1 MRARTLMAVV
11 LFGLSGCGYGFSSDQ
26 RGLDPDVRTVSV
38 GTIVNRS
45 NEYGLEKRLQ
55 FAIEREVRVRHQLQ
69 VDENPGGGDAVLTG
83 TIRDVRVR
91 PVAFDS
97 NDRAVQYQL
106 SMVLDFM
113 LTRPRDGRVLWQVTG
128 LRQIDEYA
136 AAANVVVTSSSQF
149 QRGTLDAADIN
160 NSEFSSIQLAE
171 SDRKSAL
178 TRLLNQTARDVYDQ
192 MLENF

>member
-1 MRARTLMAVV
+1 MRGRMLIAV
-11 LFGLSGCGYGFSSDQ
+11 LLAGLAGCGYGFSGEQ
-26 RGLDPDVRTVSV
+26 RGLDPSVHTLSV
-38 GTIVNRS
+38 GAITNRS
-45 NEYGLEKRLQ
+45 GEYGLEKRLQ

-69 VDENPGGGDAVLTG
+69 IDENPGGGDAVLTG

-106 SMVLDFM
+106 TMILDFT
-113 LTRPRDGRVLWQVTG
+113 LSRPSDGRVLWHVSG

-136 AAANVVVTSSSQF
+136 ASANVVVTSSSQF
-149 QRGTLDAADIN
+149 QRGTLDATDIN
-160 NSEFSSIQLAE
+160 NPEFSSIQLAE
-171 SDRKSAL
+171 SDRKLAL
-178 TRLLNQTARDVYDQ
+178 TRLLTQTARDVYDQ